1 MPSRDS
7 SQRSS
12 IEDRL
17 RAFDARGGEPS
28 ADVAAVVADGRS
40 GKRLKSGTVVVLLM
54 VGVALVGLYSM
65 RSLGSASANGGL
77 SREIETLIAGVL
89 PDAGGTFDMEAVME
103 MPEVDDAAVFAML
116 DTDFRGRLQVAWDDL
131 ARDPFQPWQDPAAA
145 STAVPGLPIAVELGA
160 AAGEAWAREI
170 DRIVEMLEL
179 KSLIGGGSAAGMA
192 NVNGRIIRRGDVFS
206 VAEAEADFR
215 VVAIERDGVRLKVV
229 HPRLGVERD
238 AFLQVRRPF

>member
-1 MPSRDS
+1 MPSRDPS
-7 SQRSS
+7 SRSS

-17 RAFDARGGEPS
+17 RPFDARVGDPS
-28 ADVAAVVADGRS
+28 PDAAANVGDARTGR
-40 GKRLKSGTVVVLLM
+40 RLSSGTIVVLLM

-65 RSLGSASANGGL
+65 RSLGSAAASGGL

-89 PDAGGTFDMEAVME
+89 PDAGGSL
-103 MPEVDDAAVFAML
+103 EVASAIEVPQVEDAAVFAML
-116 DTDFRGRLQVAWDDL
+116 DTDFRGRLQVAWEDL
-131 ARDPFQPWQDPAAA
+131 GRDPFEPWRDPAAA
-145 STAVPGLPIAVELGA
+145 ALPSEDVVAVDGRV
-160 AAGEAWAREI
+160 AAGEAWGREI

-179 KSLIGGGSAAGMA
+179 KSLIGGGASGMA

-206 VAEAEADFR
+206 VAEAEANFQ

-229 HPRLGVERD
+229 HPRLRVERD